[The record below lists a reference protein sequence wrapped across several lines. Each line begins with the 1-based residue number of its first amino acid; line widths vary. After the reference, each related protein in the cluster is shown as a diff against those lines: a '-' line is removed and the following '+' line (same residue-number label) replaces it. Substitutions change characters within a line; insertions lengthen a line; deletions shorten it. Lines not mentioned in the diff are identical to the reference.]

1 MEGQEQKQEQG
12 NQQQEQQKQDAA
24 QQGQQQQEPLTFD
37 KWYGGLDDA
46 TKDLFDDHVD
56 GLKSALTSERNERKK
71 LAAQIKEL
79 SGKADKGSELAT
91 QLEKLTGDMGKLDQK
106 AQFYED
112 AHNADVANL
121 RLAWLAAQDLDL
133 IGKDGKVDFNK
144 LREAAPELFRKKVT
158 PPANAAQGATQAGAA
173 QPTMNSFIRKAAG
186 R

>member
-12 NQQQEQQKQDAA
+12 NQQDASK
-24 QQGQQQQEPLTFD
+24 QQGNQQQEKQAKEPLNFD
-37 KWYGGLDDA
+37 KWYGSLDDA
-46 TKDLFDDHVD
+46 TRDLFNDRVD
-56 GLKSALTSERNERKK
+56 GLRSALTSERNERKK

-79 SGKADKGSELAT
+79 SGKADKGSELAQ
-91 QLEKLTGDMGKLDQK
+91 QLEQLTGNMGKLDQK

-158 PPANAAQGATQAGAA
+158 PPANAGQGAGQAGTT